1 MESIFNKHT
10 IEGFK
15 KRIEQITENSTRQW
29 GKFTVY
35 QMLKHATE
43 NDRMLLREKS
53 YERLFIGRLF
63 GKMAL
68 NKTTKNDAPND
79 KNSPTH
85 PELII
90 KGSGNVEIQKQ
101 AWLSMIDKYPQL
113 TKAHYVGFV
122 HPFYG
127 SMTADQV
134 SIVAYKHIDHHLRQ
148 FGV

>member
-1 MESIFNKHT
+1 METIFDKQT
-10 IEGFK
+10 IERFK
-15 KRIEQITENSTRQW
+15 NRIEKITENSTRQW

-43 NDRMLLREKS
+43 NDRMLLRDQPYK
-53 YERLFIGRLF
+53 RLFIGRLF

-68 NKTTKNDAPND
+68 RKATKNDAPND

-85 PELII
+85 PYLVI
-90 KGSGNVEIQKQ
+90 KGIGNVEEQKKI
-101 AWLSMIDKYPQL
+101 WLNVLDKYPQL
-113 TKAHYVGFV
+113 TKAHYLGFV